1 MPRRIAI
8 LALLCLA
15 CLESS
20 CVFETRPQASR
31 ILFLG
36 NSITYVQANEDFGW
50 TVSAGMAASATDK
63 DYVHQTIRILREKGM
78 DVEAVLGT
86 RDCEICDGVF
96 GEHMETL
103 DDIRHIKPR
112 YAVVQLGENSDAIQ
126 INSGRLT
133 QEYRFLLE
141 GLKKR
146 GVKDIFCISNWDE
159 ASPEDPH
166 NQAILRAIRQFPDVH
181 WVDIGSLAHKPENY
195 GDPAL
200 YSNPGVLWHPG
211 DLGMLR
217 IAEFLAEAIWE
228 QR

>member
-1 MPRRIAI
+1 M
-8 LALLCLA
+8 
-15 CLESS
+15 EMS
-20 CVFETRPQASR
+20 CVFETRPQPSR

-36 NSITYVQANEDFGW
+36 NSITYAPANADFGW
-50 TVSAGMAASATDK
+50 PRSVGMAASSQDK

-86 RDCEICDGVF
+86 RDCEICDEVI
-96 GEHMETL
+96 GEHIETL
-103 DDIRHIKPR
+103 DDIREIRPR
-112 YAVVQLGENSDAIQ
+112 YAVVQLGENSDHIQ

-133 QEYRFLLE
+133 REYLLLLE

-146 GVKDIFCISNWDE
+146 GIRDIFCISNWHE

-166 NQAILRAIRQFPDVH
+166 NQAILRAIRHFSDIH
-181 WVDIGSLAHKPENY
+181 WVDIGSLANRPEYY
-195 GDPAL
+195 GDTTL
-200 YSNPGVLWHPG
+200 YSDRDILWHPG

-217 IAEFLAEAIWE
+217 IAEILAESIWE